1 MAKRTAPARTSPGN
15 PSKPTAKTAPVARN
29 REIKPTAS
37 GWAPNGWHV
46 FVIVALALTAIFYF
60 PSISNGFVN
69 WDDDPNIT
77 ENANLLP
84 VGKGAAW
91 GETISNIFDLEKG
104 AVIGNYNPLPIL
116 TFAIEKAITKG
127 EFSAK
132 LIHFDNL
139 VLHLLTTLCVMLLLL
154 RMGLG
159 NWGALAGGL
168 LFGLHP
174 MRVESVAWA
183 TERKDVLFAVFF
195 FAALICYVRWLKSE
209 DKSRRIWLYVSMVG
223 LAVLSLFSKVQAVTL
238 PLSML
243 ALDFWFRRPLSIKL
257 LVEKTPFWLL
267 SLIFGYINIITLRSQ
282 GSINDDTENFT
293 FVDRLC
299 IGAYSFCVYLGK
311 LILPYPMSPLYPYT
325 KPLPLLVYV
334 APIGF
339 LVFWAA
345 IWWAWRRGLRMWV
358 FGAAFFFFNVMFLLQ
373 VVGAGQG
380 FLADRFTYV
389 PYFGFFAI
397 AAYYFDQYSRQEKNQ
412 TVLRVGLGVLTL
424 IYGFWTVNQI
434 RIWKNGATLWS
445 HVIKIQGD
453 QNALPYW
460 NRGQYNR
467 NQLGDYNA
475 ALTDYAKAVSI
486 EQDNPEVYNSR
497 GKTYFDMAMS
507 GKYKGQEATLV
518 QKAIEDYN
526 AALSKPKIKAKTKSE
541 VLVNRGAALGFRN
554 QFREALQSLDEGI
567 AMDPTN
573 KNGYY
578 NRAIA
583 LYSLSQIDVAQ
594 QKTYME
600 RTLADYK
607 TYLQFDPR
615 NANIWYESGM
625 IQRSLGRSQEAL
637 NTLDQAIRFNSTF
650 ALAYRERARAQAQL
664 GNKAAAQQDYQRA
677 QQLGLGMEAQD
688 AQLMGQ

>member
-1 MAKRTAPARTSPGN
+1 MAKKNAPTRTSPPN
-15 PSKPTAKTAPVARN
+15 QPKRQPVARPIT
-29 REIKPTAS
+29 RSQPIKPTVS
-37 GWAPNGWHV
+37 SWAPAGWPV
-46 FVIVALALTAIFYF
+46 FAIVALALTAAFYF

-91 GETISNIFDLEKG
+91 GETIANIFDRHKG

-127 EFSAK
+127 EFSPK

-154 RMGLG
+154 RMGMS

-209 DKSRRIWLYVSMVG
+209 DQRQRIWLYVSMVG
-223 LAVLSLFSKVQAVTL
+223 LAILSMFSKVQAVTL

-243 ALDFWFRRPLSIKL
+243 ALDFWFRRPISIKL
-257 LVEKTPFWLL
+257 LIEKTPFWLL
-267 SLIFGYINIITLRSQ
+267 SLAFGYMNILTLRDQ
-282 GSINDDTENFT
+282 GSINDDTANFT
-293 FVDRLC
+293 FIDRLC

-311 LILPYPMSPLYPYT
+311 LIVPYPMSPLYPYT
-325 KPLPLLVYV
+325 KPLPWPVYV
-334 APIGF
+334 APIAF
-339 LVFWAA
+339 IAFWGV
-345 IWWAWRRGLRMWV
+345 IWWAWRKGLRIWV
-358 FGAAFFFFNVMFLLQ
+358 FGALFFFFNVMFLLQ

-397 AAYYFDQYSRQEKNQ
+397 AAYYFDQYFQAEKNRNI
-412 TVLRVGLGVLTL
+412 LRIGLGILTL
-424 IYGFWTVNQI
+424 IYGFWTVKQVGF
-434 RIWKNGATLWS
+434 WKNGATLWS
-445 HVIKIQGD
+445 HVISLQGD
-453 QNALPYW
+453 TNSLPYW
-460 NRGQYNR
+460 NRGQFNR

-475 ALTDYAKAVSI
+475 ALTDYTKAVSI
-486 EQDNPEVYNSR
+486 EKDNPEVYNSR

-507 GKYKGQEATLV
+507 GKYKGQEASLV

-526 AALSKPKIKAKTKSE
+526 TSLTKPRIKPKTKAE
-541 VLVNRGAALGFRN
+541 VLINRGAAMGSRN
-554 QFREALQSLDEGI
+554 EFTEALKSLDEGI
-567 AMDPTN
+567 ALDPTN
-573 KNGYY
+573 KNGYF
-578 NRAIA
+578 NRSIA
-583 LYSLSQIDVAQ
+583 LYSLAQTDLSQ
-594 QKTYME
+594 QKAYME
-600 RTLADYK
+600 RALADYK
-607 TYLQFDPR
+607 KYLEFDPR
-615 NANIWYESGM
+615 NANVWYESGM
-625 IQRSLGRSQEAL
+625 IQRILGHSQEAL
-637 NTLDQAIRFNSTF
+637 NALNQALRYDTGF

-664 GNKAAAQQDYQRA
+664 GNKAAAQQDYQHA
-677 QQLGLGMEAQD
+677 QQLGVGMEPQD
-688 AQLMGQ
+688 TKLMGQ